1 MKVIEFVT
9 MKNHL
14 PICSFVAISLL
25 FNINA
30 FASHPIRVACIG
42 DSITYGA
49 GIEDPAKDG
58 YPAVL
63 QRMLGSGFEVR
74 NYGLNARVMTQE
86 GDNPYMKETEYAQV
100 KAFLPDIVTIMLGT
114 NDSKPHNWNAGL
126 YEGSYQQMINE
137 LKALPSH
144 PDIYV
149 CLPPP
154 AYEDKWGIN
163 DSTIVAGVIPI
174 IKSIADRNWLEIID
188 MHTSLSGMQEN
199 FVDNIHPSE
208 AGAEVIAQTIYGA
221 LGDNGW
227 TGARCRKVLFV
238 GDSITDGDW
247 GTANGSPSSERNHY
261 DMNHIYGHGF
271 QAECAAYYMAK
282 YPQKHFRFYNRGLSG
297 DRLNG
302 IAARWEED
310 VLAVRPDVVSLMVG
324 VNDSARKTSQSFD
337 FASWEATLRNII
349 ERTAAFDK
357 DCRLVLCTPFIEKR
371 GAVGRS
377 DSFDDRHAIVERLA
391 SIVRK
396 VADEYGLFC
405 VDYAAL
411 MDSLLETDRS
421 GDRNYWTWD
430 GIHPTY
436 AAHHKMS
443 ELWIRTAGR
452 KLLKH

>member
-137 LKALPSH
+137 LKAMPSH

-154 AYEDKWGIN
+154 AYEDKW
-163 DSTIVAGVIPI
+163 
-174 IKSIADRNWLEIID
+174 
-188 MHTSLSGMQEN
+188 
-199 FVDNIHPSE
+199 
-208 AGAEVIAQTIYGA
+208 
-221 LGDNGW
+221 
-227 TGARCRKVLFV
+227 
-238 GDSITDGDW
+238 
-247 GTANGSPSSERNHY
+247 
-261 DMNHIYGHGF
+261 
-271 QAECAAYYMAK
+271 
-282 YPQKHFRFYNRGLSG
+282 
-297 DRLNG
+297 
-302 IAARWEED
+302 
-310 VLAVRPDVVSLMVG
+310 G

-396 VADEYGLFC
+396 VADEYGLVC

-411 MDSLLETDRS
+411 MDSLLDTDRS